1 MRCLDIGSRLKGM
14 INPNKHEQT
23 ALAAA
28 SRDGGIYVELTGKTD
43 LVTWTEQEWTT
54 LVDVIVTS
62 FQDSLRESYGDDPP
76 F

>member
-1 MRCLDIGSRLKGM
+1 M

-28 SRDGGIYVELTGKTD
+28 GRDGGIYAELTGKTD
-43 LVTWTEQEWTT
+43 LVTWTEQEWAT
-54 LVDVIVTS
+54 LIDVIVTS